1 MLLVVYNVFNDAM
14 ILISCIA
21 LMCIF
26 FIIVMS
32 QNFDG
37 EAFLECIKD
46 LVRVDRDWV
55 PKEKDCSLYV
65 RPTLIG
71 TEVLHPLYRLLIL
84 FYFCVDYC
92 FCQYLS
98 KLRYCTI

>member
-37 EAFLECIKD
+37 EAYIKD
-46 LVRVDRDWV
+46 M
-55 PKEKDCSLYV
+55 
-65 RPTLIG
+65 G
-71 TEVLHPLYRLLIL
+71 TKGEGLLAL
-84 FYFCVDYC
+84 C
-92 FCQYLS
+92 
-98 KLRYCTI
+98 